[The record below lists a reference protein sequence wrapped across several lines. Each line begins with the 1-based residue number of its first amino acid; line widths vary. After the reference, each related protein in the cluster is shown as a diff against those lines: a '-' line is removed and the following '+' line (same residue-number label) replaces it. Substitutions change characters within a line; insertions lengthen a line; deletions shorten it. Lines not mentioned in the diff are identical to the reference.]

1 MEKGKFKKEFR
12 GIYMADPFDVFKAFF
27 NQRFGKSLAVK
38 GNPGTGKTTFC
49 LELAAQM
56 IGIQPVMYL
65 SSRFTDEPLKD
76 QFPFIEEISYRFD
89 PSKYTAI
96 KTLKYVNTDHL
107 EKLEKSMEEKTSMGR
122 IVFDISEVLPEM
134 NSIYKFVDKNIDL
147 GPIVILDSIEAL
159 AEKYGMEAAAQ
170 D

>member
-1 MEKGKFKKEFR
+1 
-12 GIYMADPFDVFKAFF
+12 MADPFDVFKAFF

-49 LELAAQM
+49 LELASQM

-89 PSKYTAI
+89 PSKYTAM
-96 KTLKYVNTDHL
+96 KTVKYVNTDHL
-107 EKLEKSMEEKTSMGR
+107 EKLEKSMEEKTSMGWIPIIWDASSR
-122 IVFDISEVLPEM
+122 QKVVLPVPGLPFTASDFP
-134 NSIYKFVDKNIDL
+134 NLWLKN
-147 GPIVILDSIEAL
+147 AL
-159 AEKYGMEAAAQ
+159 KTSKGSAG
-170 D
+170 